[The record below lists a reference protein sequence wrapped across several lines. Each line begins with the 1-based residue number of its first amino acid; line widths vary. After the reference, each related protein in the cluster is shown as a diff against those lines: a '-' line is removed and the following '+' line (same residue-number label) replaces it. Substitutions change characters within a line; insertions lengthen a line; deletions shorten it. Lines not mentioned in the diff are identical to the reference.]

1 MRRRAAATVLLLLAC
16 AACRKAEEKP
26 RPDLALRETLAVM
39 RTAIERFQREQG
51 RYPHSLEELVPKY
64 LVRIPTDPITTSAKT
79 WRVVT
84 EETVQ
89 PNADFTTAA
98 STTAAATAPRP
109 VIIDVRS
116 GAGAPYSTY

>member
-16 AACRKAEEKP
+16 AACKPEEKP
-26 RPDLALRETLAVM
+26 RPDLELRAALAEM
-39 RTAIERFQREQG
+39 RAAMERFQREQG
-51 RYPHSLEELVPKY
+51 RYPQTLEELVPKY
-64 LVRIPTDPITTSAKT
+64 LSRIPTDPITKSSKT

-98 STTAAATAPRP
+98 PETAAAPPPRP
-109 VIIDVRS
+109 IIIDVRS